1 MDGTWT
7 VKQASVT
14 LITYPL
20 GWNMNERQAQNDMTY
35 YSAKNSPDGPAMTW
49 SMFAINEAQLQE
61 QGCAAYTYLQRGS
74 YPYIRAPFF
83 QLSEQVSDDWH
94 TNQGTHPAFPFLTG
108 YGGIRAPFFQLSEQV
123 SDDWHT
129 NQGTHPAF
137 PFLTGYGGYLQV
149 LTHGFTGFRAQEDA
163 FFMDPMMVP
172 QIPEGIKIK
181 GLKYQGS
188 VFDIKIGLENSTIT
202 RKRGSGSVF
211 DIEIGLENSTI
222 TRKRGSGASVP
233 GTLSPIIVRI
243 GGKAYKQG
251 DYPLAIGES
260 LTLPTRRPDLNGTV
274 IAGNLAQCRPISSED
289 KWVPGSIPQAA
300 VDGSN
305 ATTWQPLTPQLA
317 FLTIDLGKPCSMST
331 DII

>member
-1 MDGTWT
+1 
-7 VKQASVT
+7 
-14 LITYPL
+14 
-20 GWNMNERQAQNDMTY
+20 
-35 YSAKNSPDGPAMTW
+35 MTW

-74 YPYIRAPFF
+74 HPY
-83 QLSEQVSDDWH
+83 
-94 TNQGTHPAFPFLTG
+94 
-108 YGGIRAPFFQLSEQV
+108 IRAPFFQLSEQV

-188 VFDIKIGLENSTIT
+188 VFD
-202 RKRGSGSVF
+202 V
-211 DIEIGLENSTI
+211 EIGLENSTI
-222 TRKRGSGASVP
+222 TRKRGAVASGS

-243 GGKAYKQG
+243 GGKACKRG
-251 DYPLAIGES
+251 DYPLAVGES
-260 LTLPTRRPDLNGTV
+260 LTLQTRRPDLNGTI
-274 IAGNLAQCRPISSED
+274 IAGNLAQCRPISSEH

-317 FLTIDLGKPCSMST
+317 SLTIDLGNICRVSGVSINWGPTPPTAFTISGRNNSECEFAEIFMTEDIAISEPYLGPEEAKIVRIRPGNST
-331 DII
+331 MYLFGEIHQARFVRLSIEGTQGDDKSTGATVAEVAIL